1 MNKNLSYTRVPSP
14 CADRESTHF
23 ANQLQVLWHT
33 LTLLMLSLLAQ
44 PAWAASDNDE
54 TVIIDGK
61 TYHVL
66 QNNDDWMYFRS
77 LVEEAEGLKEV
88 NAIMAEDF
96 TVTSSVGS
104 TDYPFKGTFDGN
116 GHTLNV
122 NIQSGQ
128 FNYAAPFPV
137 AKDFTFKNLHV
148 TGTVN
153 GALHSSGLIGYCE
166 GTENHIDNC
175 WVLKQA
181 DNE

>member
-96 TVTSSVGS
+96 GVTSSVGS
-104 TDYPFKGTFDGN
+104 TDVPFKGTFDGN

-122 NIQSGQ
+122 NIS
-128 FNYAAPFPV
+128 NSNVDTRTAPFAWAGGSAV
-137 AKDFTFKNLHV
+137 IKNLH
-148 TGTVN
+148 
-153 GALHSSGLIGYCE
+153 
-166 GTENHIDNC
+166 ENRGDGSDDP
-175 WVLKQA
+175 LS
-181 DNE
+181 

>member
-96 TVTSSVGS
+96 GVTSSVGS
-104 TDYPFKGTFDGN
+104 TDVPFKGTFDGN

-122 NIQSGQ
+122 LILNSSTA
-128 FNYAAPFPV
+128 YVAPFLA
-137 AKDFTFKNLHV
+137 AKDFTIKNLHV
-148 TGTVN
+148 TGAVT
-153 GALHSSGLIGYCE
+153 GELHSSGLVGSCQ
-166 GTENHIDNC
+166 GTENH
-175 WVLKQA
+175 
-181 DNE
+181 